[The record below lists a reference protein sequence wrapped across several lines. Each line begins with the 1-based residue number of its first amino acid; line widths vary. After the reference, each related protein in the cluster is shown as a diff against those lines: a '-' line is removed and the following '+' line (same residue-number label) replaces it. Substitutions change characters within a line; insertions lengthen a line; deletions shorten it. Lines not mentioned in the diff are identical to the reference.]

1 MKRKIIQALLA
12 VAIACGLWIYVIT
25 AVNPDDSAVL
35 YEVPVTLSGETF
47 LHERGLMLSDR
58 TTQTVTLTLS
68 GNRSDLNK
76 VNKSNVTVVADLS
89 KIAFTGKYELS
100 YDIRFPG
107 DVPDN
112 AITVE
117 SHLPDKVTVNVEGRS
132 QKDVDVEV
140 IYVGVVPEGY
150 IADKSSLDLVHKTIN
165 IIGPTAV
172 LDKIDHA
179 RIEVDLENRKET
191 INARYSYVFCDVD
204 GNPVE
209 DVSRVETKVT
219 EVDLT
224 LKIQKLKD
232 VQLVPEIIY
241 GGGAT
246 ESTATVLWDIH
257 TIQVAGSEQLLEGLD
272 KLDLGEVDL
281 SKVTEDTVLELP
293 IVLPEGVTNL
303 TGVTSVKLTISFTD
317 LVTKTL
323 SVSAVEK
330 IHVPNGMNADVM
342 TKTLDVTLRGS
353 QEQIDRVT
361 AADVVIVVDFSDAE
375 PGSATYEAKIR
386 VSGAFSD
393 VGAIG
398 SYSVSAKLS
407 EK

>member
-1 MKRKIIQALLA
+1 MKRKIVQALLA

-25 AVNPDDSAVL
+25 AVNPDDKAVL

-89 KIAFTGKYELS
+89 KIASMGKHQLS
-100 YDIRFPG
+100 YDILFPG

-117 SHLPDKVTVNVEGRS
+117 SHLPDTVMVNVEGRS
-132 QKDVDVEV
+132 QKDVEVEV
-140 IYVGVVPEGY
+140 TYVGVVPEGY
-150 IADKSSLDLVHKTIN
+150 LADKSSLELEHRTIN
-165 IIGPTAV
+165 VIGPTTV

-179 RIEVDLENRKET
+179 RIEINLENRNET
-191 INARYSYVFCDVD
+191 INELCSYVFCDAE

-209 DVSRVETKVT
+209 DASRVETNVT
-219 EVDLT
+219 EVKLT
-224 LKIQKLKD
+224 LKIQKFKD
-232 VQLVPEIIY
+232 VQLVVDVIY

-246 ESTATVLWDIH
+246 QSNTQVVLDTQ
-257 TIQVAGSEQLLEGLD
+257 TIQVAGSEQLLEGLE
-272 KLDLGEVDL
+272 KLNLGVVDL

-293 IVLPEGVTNL
+293 IVLPEGVSNITGLTNAN
-303 TGVTSVKLTISFTD
+303 VSVSFTG

-323 SVSAVEK
+323 SVSAVEA
-330 IHVPNGMNADVM
+330 IRVPEGMRADIM
-342 TKTLDVTLRGS
+342 TKTLDVTLRGPA
-353 QEQIDRVT
+353 EQIDEIT
-361 AADVVIVVDFSDAE
+361 AADVVIEVDFSNAE

-386 VSGAFSD
+386 VSGEFAE
-393 VGAIG
+393 VGAVG
-398 SYSVSAKLS
+398 SYPVSAKLS